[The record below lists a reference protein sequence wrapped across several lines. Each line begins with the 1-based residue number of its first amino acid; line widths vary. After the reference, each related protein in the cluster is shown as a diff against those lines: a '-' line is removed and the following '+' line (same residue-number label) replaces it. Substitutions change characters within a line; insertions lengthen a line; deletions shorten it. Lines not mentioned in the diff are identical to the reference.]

1 MPVTYA
7 IDAQE
12 RVIRTRCIGMV
23 TLAEVVGH
31 FRELERD
38 PDCVGRLDVLLDLS
52 ETNSL
57 PRTQDIQAIPNE
69 LARIREKIRF
79 EACAIVA
86 STDALFGMLRM
97 FEVLAERYFRVIHVF
112 RSGRRQRRGWCRRG
126 SGLLRSRRLPR
137 EEQAQSGL
145 APVMEIRGGGRNAWG
160 LWRRQTAGSA
170 LLRSSE

>member
-12 RVIRTRCIGMV
+12 RVIRTRCVGRV

-112 RSGRRQRRGWCRRG
+112 RSRAEAETWLVPQRQRA
-126 SGLLRSRRLPR
+126 SEVPPATSRRASPIGPGSR
-137 EEQAQSGL
+137 DGNTG
-145 APVMEIRGGGRNAWG
+145 RG
-160 LWRRQTAGSA
+160 
-170 LLRSSE
+170 